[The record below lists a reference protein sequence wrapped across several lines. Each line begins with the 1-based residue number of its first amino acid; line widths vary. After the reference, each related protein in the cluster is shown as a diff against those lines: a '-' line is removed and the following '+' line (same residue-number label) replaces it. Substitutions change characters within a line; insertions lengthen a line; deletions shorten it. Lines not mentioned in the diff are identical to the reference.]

1 MSGGRLLK
9 LSLMDVRE
17 RTVKCPQGKKKNGYK
32 NGDPGGESPS
42 ILFVSVC
49 WQRK

>member
-1 MSGGRLLK
+1 MSGGRLLN

-17 RTVKCPQGKKKNGYK
+17 RTMKCPQRKKKNDYK
-32 NGDPGGESPS
+32 SGDPGGESPN

>member
-32 NGDPGGESPS
+32 SWDPRGGSPN
-42 ILFVSVC
+42 IFFVSVC